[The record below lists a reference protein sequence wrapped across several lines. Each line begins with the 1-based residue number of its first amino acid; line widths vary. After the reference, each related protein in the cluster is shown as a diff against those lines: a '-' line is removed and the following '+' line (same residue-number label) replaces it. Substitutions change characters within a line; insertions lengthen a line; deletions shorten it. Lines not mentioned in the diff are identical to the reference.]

1 MRISGQKKSSASP
14 TAGRRHSRLPACA
27 TTESLEPGSLRELV
41 IIRHSPLARAFT
53 LIEIMVVVAIMGII
67 LAAGIPSLYGFF
79 HKSGIRKTL
88 TDVQDTCRSA
98 RQKAIISGNSADL
111 VIHPRDGTMEVAGG
125 VDKSYSGWATSAK
138 IEGTKLQAL
147 KINNSHEDLSQAD
160 EVRVR
165 FYPNGTCD
173 EMIMIFMSDNN
184 ELKGI
189 SLEITTA
196 LPYVLTDQDIR
207 ALTH

>member
-1 MRISGQKKSSASP
+1 
-14 TAGRRHSRLPACA
+14 
-27 TTESLEPGSLRELV
+27 
-41 IIRHSPLARAFT
+41 
-53 LIEIMVVVAIMGII
+53 
-67 LAAGIPSLYGFF
+67 
-79 HKSGIRKTL
+79 
-88 TDVQDTCRSA
+88 
-98 RQKAIISGNSADL
+98 
-111 VIHPRDGTMEVAGG
+111 VIHPHDGTMEVAGG
-125 VDKSYSGWATSAK
+125 AANGYSGWAQSAR

-160 EVRVR
+160 EVHVR

>member
-27 TTESLEPGSLRELV
+27 TGSLEPGSLRELV

>member
-1 MRISGQKKSSASP
+1 MTKKAGLFGPLPRAAAAAQPYPGLSSGALTGLGNRNRI
-14 TAGRRHSRLPACA
+14 
-27 TTESLEPGSLRELV
+27 
-41 IIRHSPLARAFT
+41 RAFT

-79 HKSGIRKTL
+79 HKSGIRKTI

-98 RQKAIISGNSADL
+98 RQKAIISGNPADL
-111 VIHPRDGTMEVAGG
+111 VIHPKEGTMEVAGG
-125 VDKSYSGWATSAK
+125 ADTGYSGWAKSAK
-138 IEGTKLQAL
+138 IEGTTLRAL
-147 KINNSHEDLSQAD
+147 KINNSHEDLSQAE
-160 EVRVR
+160 EVHVR

-184 ELKGI
+184 QMKGI

-196 LPYVLTDQDIR
+196 LPYIMTDQDIR
-207 ALTH
+207 GLTR

>member
-27 TTESLEPGSLRELV
+27 TESLEPGSLRELV